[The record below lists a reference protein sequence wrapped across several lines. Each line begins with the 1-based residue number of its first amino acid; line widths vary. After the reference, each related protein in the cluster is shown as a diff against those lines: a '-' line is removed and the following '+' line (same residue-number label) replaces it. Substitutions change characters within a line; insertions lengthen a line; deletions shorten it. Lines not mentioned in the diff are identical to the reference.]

1 MTHYV
6 RANPILLIIY
16 ILTFGFALWFGLY
29 LLARNPAKP
38 LLRYAGLGL
47 VAYALS
53 LAADM
58 LSVYATD
65 IASIAALVLAQ
76 QFLVL
81 LPAMFWTGALL
92 QLLPEEAP
100 VRAPLLRWWSRG
112 LLPAAT
118 VGYFFAAIIGLA
130 LDQRSAAGP
139 IFNVLALLAF
149 LPLLLSLGLVAR
161 HRQAIRPRRTLGL
174 LLAATLMFGLG
185 LGLMLL
191 PFGWLPRAW
200 TLLGIGVDLA
210 LLDIAI
216 VGFDAFDEGETL
228 SADITRSFVAALLAA
243 LLFGSQIA
251 LAIVVGVGLNYAM
264 LALLLATVAAA
275 IALTTFA
282 DPLQSALDRLV
293 FAGSPWLRRARDDA
307 RAAAS
312 ALPRL
317 DPALDLAR
325 MDETEF
331 ARLTRRALSHYG
343 DLPHLAANP
352 LTRLPQIER
361 RLAMRG
367 APTQTLEPATE
378 LKALLAESVARLK
391 PRGQGDFGTSD
402 EWRHYNALYF
412 PYVAGIK
419 PYSRRALHD
428 RLEPPAQLALEWFQ
442 AAVPERTLYNWQ
454 NTAAKL
460 VAQDLREQMR
470 QILRNGRSEMP
481 ETRHE
486 IRDARHEIAE

>member
-1 MTHYV
+1 MQ
-6 RANPILLIIY
+6 PSLLIIY

-47 VAYALS
+47 MAYALS

-58 LSVYATD
+58 LSAYATGITT
-65 IASIAALVLAQ
+65 IAVLTLAQ

-92 QLLPEEAP
+92 HLLPEEAP
-100 VRAPLLRWWSRG
+100 LRASLVLWWGRG
-112 LLPAAT
+112 LLPAAA
-118 VGYFFAAIIGLA
+118 VGYLFAAAVELV
-130 LDQRSAAGP
+130 LDERSGAGP
-139 IFNVLALLAF
+139 IFIILALLAF
-149 LPLLLSLGLVAR
+149 LPLLLSLGLVLRQR
-161 HRQAIRPRRTLGL
+161 HAIRPRRTLSL
-174 LLAATLMFGLG
+174 LLAATLMFALG

-200 TLLGIGVDLA
+200 SVLGIGVDLA
-210 LLDIAI
+210 LLAIAI
-216 VGFDAFDEGETL
+216 AGLDAFDEGETL
-228 SADITRSFVAALLAA
+228 IADITRSFVAALLAA

-251 LAIVVGVGLNYAM
+251 LAIVVGVGLSFAM

-275 IALTTFA
+275 VAVTILA

-293 FAGSPWLRRARDDA
+293 FANSPRLRRARDDA

-317 DPALDLAR
+317 DPALDLTRLDDA
-325 MDETEF
+325 EF

-343 DLPHLAANP
+343 DLPRLATSP

-361 RLAMRG
+361 RLARRG
-367 APTQTLEPATE
+367 APNETLEPATE
-378 LKALLAESVARLK
+378 LKALLAETVARLK
-391 PRGQGDFGTSD
+391 PRGQSDFGTSD

-412 PYVAGIK
+412 PYIAGIK
-419 PYSRRALHD
+419 PYSRRALHE
-428 RLEPPAQLALEWFQ
+428 RLDPPAQMALEWFQ
-442 AAVPERTLYNWQ
+442 TAVPERTLYNWQ
-454 NTAAKL
+454 NMAAKL

-470 QILRNGRSEMP
+470 QILQDGRH
-481 ETRHE
+481 ETRDARRE
-486 IRDARHEIAE
+486 TRDARHEMAE